1 MLSRR
6 DFLAASA
13 MSSALLAAGPAAP
26 DDKRPTRCGILG
38 IDHAH
43 GVDVLRVLKQSNDF
57 ELVGVCDPDDAVR
70 AQFAGLPDLD
80 SVAWLTMDE
89 LLADNSIAMVAV
101 ESGVPRLLEL
111 ARAAVDAGKHVHLD
125 KPAGT
130 SLGEFR
136 ALLDSAA
143 DGGLLVQMGYMFRY
157 NPGFDLIRRAVK
169 EGWLGDVYAIHASM
183 CTDLSEEKRRRI
195 AFHPGGVMLEL
206 GCHLIDMVHL
216 IIGEPEK
223 VTPFLRH
230 DAKTGD
236 TLADNTVAVLEY
248 PNAIVTIEV
257 GAMEVNA
264 FPARRF
270 KVAGTNGSI
279 ILNPL
284 EPPRARIALRQ
295 PAGEFEGGEQTITL
309 QDLDRHVLDFEDLA
323 ACIRGDRQFAYS
335 KDHDYAVQRTVL
347 RASGAAS

>member
-1 MLSRR
+1 M
-6 DFLAASA
+6 
-13 MSSALLAAGPAAP
+13 SALAPVVLAEESTGFEPSKP
-26 DDKRPTRCGILG
+26 IPCGILG

-43 GVDVLRVLKQSNDF
+43 GVDVLRVLKRSNDF
-57 ELVGVCDPDDAVR
+57 ELVGVCDPDDATR

-80 SVAWLTMDE
+80 GVAWRTMNE
-89 LLADNSIAMVAV
+89 LLADDSIKMVAV

-130 SLGEFR
+130 SLEEFR
-136 ALLDSAA
+136 ALLDVAA
-143 DGGLLVQMGYMFRY
+143 EKNLLVQMGYMFRY
-157 NPGFDLIRRAVK
+157 NSGFDLIRRAVK
-169 EGWLGDVYAIHASM
+169 EGWLGDVYAIHAGM

-216 IIGEPEK
+216 ILGEPK
-223 VTPFLRH
+223 RVTPFLRH
-230 DAKTGD
+230 DAKTDD

-248 PNAIVTIEV
+248 PNAIATIEV
-257 GAMEVNA
+257 AAMEVHA

-284 EPPRARIALRQ
+284 EPPRVRIALRQ
-295 PAGEFEGGEQTITL
+295 PAGEFNRGEQTIAL
-309 QDLDRHVLDFEDLA
+309 PDLERHVVDFEDLA
-323 ACIRGDRQFAYS
+323 ACMRGDRPFEYS
-335 KDHDYAVQRTVL
+335 KDHDYAVQCTVL
-347 RASGAAS
+347 RASGVTG